1 MNMKVQPMPGRYLA
15 MSFIMALV
23 PWCVC
28 VCVCV
33 CVCKEGSQ
41 TQFARNTW
49 DESQ

>member
-33 CVCKEGSQ
+33 CVYVCVCVCVQNLGQ
-41 TQFARNTW
+41 GVP
-49 DESQ
+49 